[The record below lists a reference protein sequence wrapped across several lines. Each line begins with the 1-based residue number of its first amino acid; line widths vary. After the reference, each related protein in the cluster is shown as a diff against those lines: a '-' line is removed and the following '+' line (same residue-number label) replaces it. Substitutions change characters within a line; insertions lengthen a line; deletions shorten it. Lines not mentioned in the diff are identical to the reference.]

1 MLEEA
6 RAMFPHVETM
16 LALADRTG
24 VFFWLGNTQ
33 IGGERL
39 LWPGGASETAANM
52 ALSIYKARR
61 ERERKRDFVVT
72 GSVEGEGWQQKSLM
86 DAITTAHIEVPSRI
100 AMRALNAPLQVISD
114 GIAAFRA
121 KTSRPIACYEV
132 SDRLN
137 YSATQP
143 AGARMIVQILL
154 SKEVQHMIHHG
165 NHYSR
170 SRNSGR

>member
-6 RAMFPHVETM
+6 RHLFPQVETM
-16 LALADRTG
+16 LALAERTG
-24 VFFWLGNTQ
+24 VFFWLSHTHIRGKQ
-33 IGGERL
+33 V
-39 LWPGGASETAANM
+39 LWPGGTNEMAANM
-52 ALSIYKARR
+52 ALSVYRARR
-61 ERERKRDFVVT
+61 EMDRKRDFVLVGT
-72 GSVEGEGWQQKSLM
+72 VKGEDWERRSII
-86 DAITTAHIEVPSRI
+86 DVIATASIEVPSRI

-114 GIAAFRA
+114 GVGSFRHN
-121 KTSRPIACYEV
+121 TSRPIACWEV

-137 YSATQP
+137 YRATQP

-165 NHYSR
+165 DHYSR